1 MNKKLIVHLTYDLYG
16 GVAMVAG
23 TLIKKQLAD
32 GYDVAV
38 AYVSEDNANLD
49 SFVGC
54 PLQKYKVDPPRFWGQ
69 TMLFGVGAKKV
80 YNYFQKEYPQHE
92 IVIHAHNVQ
101 TVGLLSR
108 IKNIPLVCTLHSLH
122 PSNMSI
128 RHIISDVVY
137 KLILRKLNR
146 NNKPIVSVSECI
158 SAFYDPNKKYA
169 IKTIH
174 NGCIKPN
181 CQKEKHNSFV
191 IGHIGDI
198 SYAKGFDT
206 TFEAYNL
213 LTVQEKEAI
222 SFTVAGKTKTI
233 SEEQLKQMIS
243 QNHLENNI
251 EYLGFVS
258 DAANTVFPKI
268 DVMILASHNEGLPM
282 SIVEAFSLG
291 IPVIATNVGG
301 IGEIVK
307 DGYNGFLIKSAQDIT
322 DRIRELY
329 CDKALYDAMS
339 RNAIKTYE
347 SEFSADKM
355 HNNYLSEYDK
365 VL

>member
-1 MNKKLIVHLTYDLYG
+1 MQKRLIVHLTYALYG

-38 AYVSEDNANLD
+38 AYVSEDNANLE
-49 SFVGC
+49 SFVGTKIE
-54 PLQKYKVDPPRFWGQ
+54 KYKIAPPRFWGQ
-69 TMLFGVGAKKV
+69 TMLFGVGADKV
-80 YNYFQKEYPQHE
+80 YSHFKKLYPNHE
-92 IVIHAHNVQ
+92 IIIHAHNVQ
-101 TVGLLSR
+101 TVGLFSK
-108 IKNIPLVCTLHSLH
+108 IKKIPLVCTLHGLH
-122 PSNMSI
+122 ALDNSI
-128 RHIISDVVY
+128 RHRISDIVY
-137 KLILRKLNR
+137 KLILKKLHRNRKS
-146 NNKPIVSVSECI
+146 IVCVSKCI
-158 SAFYDPNKKYA
+158 SDFYDRDNVKS
-169 IKTIH
+169 ITTVH
-174 NGCIKPN
+174 NGSIKPETVKQPHKDFN
-181 CQKEKHNSFV
+181 

-206 TFEAYNL
+206 TFNAYNN
-213 LTVQEKEAI
+213 LTTEEKEKI
-222 SFTVAGKTKTI
+222 RFIVAGKTKSITEQELEKMI
-233 SEEQLKQMIS
+233 SE
-243 QNHLENNI
+243 NNLHNKI

-258 DAANTVFPKI
+258 NAANTVFPKI